1 MPSNV
6 KGLTAKCAEDSARV
20 AKEDPKGRIGRV
32 LLVLRY
38 FRNIGTSRRAGYNLA
53 GHMQKIAI
61 LYDASQAV
69 LSTFDLD
76 EVLQRILVIARDY
89 FHLQNVAILLL
100 DQGSGE
106 LCTRSQIGGEPGFE
120 NLRVS
125 IGTGLIGAAAQKKRP
140 IYVPD
145 FEKETRYQPWGK
157 KTRSELAVPLMV
169 RDEVVGVLD
178 CQSENADHFDSET
191 VDLLTLFSTQA
202 SMALQNARLYSLERR
217 RASQLE
223 AINTVARETTV
234 VLDVK
239 ELLSKACEK
248 IRPAFDV
255 SHVSML
261 VKDEEDLVLQAHHG
275 VLTLRIPEGGKVPA
289 GAGLW
294 GRALRESKTIFDND
308 VKADPSFLGIYEEAG
323 SRMCIPLVSFGQTLG
338 VLVLDSARSGS
349 FSVSDIQSLESV
361 ADICATA
368 IQNAHYVE
376 RVKHLAYLDGLTGIF
391 NRRYFELR
399 IQEELER
406 ARRFESGMAVIM
418 VDIDQFKRLND
429 EFGHLLGDEVL
440 RQVSSIFS
448 QQLRKIDVVCRYGGE
463 EFAILLSQTSQQHAL
478 GVAEKLRRMVDSWQ
492 FPGVPRSVTISAG
505 VATCPDHGTTREEL
519 VRAADAGLY
528 AAKQS
533 GRNCVREA
541 LTVKCGSDT
550 LVRRS

>member
-1 MPSNV
+1 
-6 KGLTAKCAEDSARV
+6 
-20 AKEDPKGRIGRV
+20 
-32 LLVLRY
+32 
-38 FRNIGTSRRAGYNLA
+38 
-53 GHMQKIAI
+53 MQKIAI

-100 DQGSGE
+100 DKDTGQ
-106 LCTRSQIGGEPGFE
+106 LCTRSQIGGEQGFE
-120 NLRVS
+120 DLRVD
-125 IGTGLIGAAAQKKRP
+125 IGTGLIGSAAKKKRP
-140 IYVPD
+140 LHVPD
-145 FEKETRYQPWGK
+145 FTKETRYKARGK
-157 KTRSELAVPLMV
+157 KTRSELAIPLMV

-178 CQSENADHFDSET
+178 CQSENPDHFDIET

-223 AINTVARETTV
+223 AINAVARETTV

-248 IRPAFDV
+248 IRTAFEV

-261 VKDEEDLVLQAHHG
+261 VKDDEDLVLQAHHG
-275 VLTLRIPEGGKVPA
+275 NLTLRIVEGGKLPA

-294 GRALRESKTIFDND
+294 GRALRENKTVIEND
-308 VKADPSFLGIYEEAG
+308 IKTDPGCLGIYSESG
-323 SRMCIPLVSFGQTLG
+323 SQMCIPLVSFGQTLG
-338 VLVLDSARSGS
+338 VLVLDSIKAGS
-349 FSVSDIQSLESV
+349 FNVNDIQSLESV

-399 IQEELER
+399 IEEELER
-406 ARRFESGMAVIM
+406 ARRFDSGMAVIM

-463 EFAILLSQTSQQHAL
+463 EFAILLSQTSQQHAM

-505 VATCPDHGTTREEL
+505 VATCPDHGKTREEL
-519 VRAADAGLY
+519 VKAADAGLY
-528 AAKQS
+528 AAKQA

-541 LTVKCGSDT
+541 MSAGQSRALGMG
-550 LVRRS
+550 R